1 MDIALYV
8 ALIAGLFSLVGV
20 LVKRYLESQANR
32 LSTNKALLAEIHR
45 LLIVL
50 KRHRDWWEGL
60 MKASPKATDAP
71 LVPFTTP
78 VFDEQVKVIGNVDT
92 AIVGK
97 VVAFFGY
104 VKFINAIQ
112 LSKPGYATIGK
123 QDDFDKLYA
132 GILDTAVRD
141 YSGVFDAA
149 FTEHGLG

>member
-1 MDIALYV
+1 
-8 ALIAGLFSLVGV
+8 
-20 LVKRYLESQANR
+20 VKGEHTNGHSTVLESRTNR
-32 LSTNKALLAEIHR
+32 LSTNKAILAEIQR

-50 KRHRDWWEGL
+50 KRHQDWWNRL
-60 MKASPKATDAP
+60 MKASPKETNAP

-78 VFDEQVKVIGNVDT
+78 VFDEQVKAIGNVDT

-112 LSKPGYATIGK
+112 LSKPGSAAIGK

-132 GILDTAVRD
+132 SILDTAVKD
-141 YSGVFDAA
+141 YSGTFDAA
-149 FTEHGLG
+149 FKGHE